1 MKRPLHERRISRH
14 NSAMG
19 KKQLAGSE
27 SKVLS
32 LALLGCFDARVAGGS
47 LNVGYAKL
55 RGLLALLA
63 MSAGVPLRREY
74 LADLFWPEMPEL
86 AGRQNLRRAL
96 FNLKSAMGD
105 AGQLLSAKRDAVT
118 LTLPDS
124 WTSSWLDV
132 AEFTSTAK
140 SCITAPTPAYCTP
153 CIAQMELMAGL
164 YRGEFMAGFSLP
176 DCSDFEDWLQIQ
188 RESLRRHA
196 LALLERLSNC
206 HEQFGAYGR
215 ALPFALRYT
224 EMEPWN
230 EAGHRRAM
238 RLYALKGQS
247 SAAIGQYEAC
257 CRLLKKELGVLPGEE
272 TLHLAERIRSGEIGR
287 GSPAT
292 VPALPLQTI
301 PQLPTERRQVT
312 VLYCELAPTATD
324 DSDEVMA
331 LLRTPQSRC
340 MEIIR
345 QFSGYIVQAH
355 GGGLLA
361 YFGYPQAR
369 EDAARRAVQAALAVI
384 REAAHGIEIRA
395 GVHTGLII
403 TGGELLMPDTA
414 GKTSSIAIQLRH
426 GVAYNE
432 VAISRETRGI
442 VAGYFDCTSLGAQS
456 LSGVARPVEIFKV
469 ARESGAHTRL
479 DAAAQLTPFT
489 GRKAEITELMGLW
502 QKAAQGVP
510 HAVLIQGEA
519 GIGKSRLLHT
529 VKERL
534 AGKPHVI
541 RELRCFPEF
550 SQSPF
555 YPLIAMLETFY
566 GFAHGDTPGAKFDKL
581 AKFFET
587 HYPAAAQ
594 HAVPLLAQLLCLPL
608 GVDYHAP
615 GLSPQKQK
623 EQTIALLLGLLRA
636 LAAQQPV
643 LLIVEDLHWIDPSM
657 LELLTLFVEQKESVP
672 ILSVFTARP
681 EFIPPWDE
689 ALVSSLA
696 LAPLAESEVAEMV
709 ASISEEIPVSTVRRI
724 VERADGVPLF
734 VEEVAKIATL
744 DNQASIPT
752 ALHDLL
758 AARLDNMGEAKYTAQ
773 LAATL
778 GREFDLDLLRKIS
791 PCDPA
796 VLVTSLGILQDA
808 GLILKISKTAC
819 QFKHALIQETA
830 YQSQAMADRQ
840 AAHRR
845 IAQALQSD
853 FPSVAATRPELLAQ
867 HLSAGGEAQQAI
879 EYWIKAGQRAAMNS
893 ANLEAIGHFNSGL
906 QLLMALPADQERD
919 RVEFKILVSLCP
931 LLYAVKGYGSDGAT
945 QANARISALSGLV
958 GDSQELFHAKWVLV
972 FNTITNSGATKIG
985 ALETAIHLLD
995 MAHDDPLRKQA
1006 AHYAV
1011 ANAAFWLGEFETTRT
1026 HTEQAI
1032 ALYHPDQRQ
1041 MLLEQFGDDLSVIY
1055 EIILSHALYFLG
1067 FPDRAQLVCERML
1080 KKARK
1085 HVHLHTLAF
1094 VLSFASLLYRW
1105 LNKHVETLSLSA
1117 EAAFISRQHDFPVW
1131 LSVSEVTHGW
1141 ALVMHGQKEGI
1152 AELKSGIAGMHATV
1166 SGVQVTFLSPLAEA
1180 YAHLKL
1186 YDEALG
1192 LIAEALADATST
1204 GDDHF
1209 TAELQRLKGVCLLEI
1224 SPSNAAQAESCFDQ
1238 ALAISRKQQAKSMG
1252 LRAAMSMA
1260 RLWRQQGKQDEA
1272 RHMLEEI
1279 YNWFTEGFDTH
1290 DFQEASKLLASLR

>member
-1 MKRPLHERRISRH
+1 
-14 NSAMG
+14 MG

-74 LADLFWPEMPEL
+74 LADLLWPEMPEL

-96 FNLKSAMGD
+96 FNLKSAMGG

-132 AEFTSTAK
+132 AEFTSTAQ

-188 RESLRRHA
+188 REFLRRHA
-196 LALLERLSNC
+196 LVLLERLSNC

-287 GSPAT
+287 GSPAI
-292 VPALPLQTI
+292 VPVLPLQTI

-324 DSDEVMA
+324 DPDEVMA
-331 LLRTPQSRC
+331 LLRIPQPRC

-345 QFSGYIVQAH
+345 QLSGYIVQAH

-403 TGGELLMPDTA
+403 TSGELLMPDTA
-414 GKTSSIAIQLRH
+414 GKTSSVAIQLRH

-442 VAGYFDCTSLGAQS
+442 VAGYFDCTSLGVQS

-489 GRKAEITELMGLW
+489 GRKAEITELMGSW
-502 QKAAQGVP
+502 QKAAQGVC

-534 AGKPHVI
+534 ADKPHAI

-581 AKFFET
+581 AKFFEI

-608 GVDYHAP
+608 GGDCHAP

-734 VEEVAKIATL
+734 VEEVAKIATM

-906 QLLMALPADQERD
+906 QLLMALPENQERD
-919 RVEFKILVSLCP
+919 RTEFKILVSLCP
-931 LLYAVKGYGSDGAT
+931 LLYAVKGYGSEGAT

-985 ALETAIHLLD
+985 ALETAIQLLG

-1011 ANAAFWLGEFETTRT
+1011 ANAAFWLGEFETTRI

-1032 ALYHPDQRQ
+1032 SLHQPDQRQ
-1041 MLLEQFGDDLSVIY
+1041 MLIEQFGDDLSVIY

-1067 FPDRAQLVCERML
+1067 FPGRAQQVCEQML

-1085 HVHLHTLAF
+1085 HIYPHTLAF
-1094 VLSFASLLYRW
+1094 ALSFSSLLYRW
-1105 LNKHVETLSLSA
+1105 LNKPAETLSLSA
-1117 EAAFISRQHDFPVW
+1117 EAIFISRQHDFPVW
-1131 LSVSEVTHGW
+1131 LSVGEVTHGW
-1141 ALVMHGQKEGI
+1141 ALVMHEKKKKGI
-1152 AELKSGIAGMHATV
+1152 AELKSGISGMHATV
-1166 SGVQVTFLSPLAEA
+1166 CGVQVTFLSPLAEI
-1180 YAHLKL
+1180 YVHLKL
-1186 YDEALG
+1186 YNEALG
-1192 LIAEALADATST
+1192 LLAEALADATST

-1290 DFQEASKLLASLR
+1290 DLQEASKLLASLR